1 MGFIHG
7 DSRESTHFRQ
17 RIRSYNNVLSL
28 TSLGTT
34 ETPYRQNN
42 GGVYSFRI
50 KGALYHNHGPLL
62 PIDGERP
69 KFAQIYVHDSRDLD
83 AQVSHRMNVFQDNSL
98 DQTIL
103 STLTQLLQQCNWL
116 VQTYETA
123 GETLRSNPQLPVTLQ
138 LKVLNPW
145 DKDPRTYNVPTADE
159 IGILIVGSGDEEF
172 DKRDIIIQA
181 RSGENE
187 YQGLTRI
194 SEINPYYLALQY
206 ELLAQQRQDN
216 PTTARGGSKHVSLAM
231 WHSFHLFEREGTRSL
246 LHCGGRLFQE
256 WVVDA
261 AAVNEQNSLR
271 WVRQNQSKLRAQALS
286 GLMERLDTTGL
297 DSDLESVGHR
307 VIPPS

>member
-1 MGFIHG
+1 CRALHLLEEKLSCSSNRVPGFSGCCAVGKVELPLFPNPPELIWDLFTG

-34 ETPYRQNN
+34 ETPYRQND

-138 LKVLNPW
+138 LKVLNPR

-172 DKRDIIIQA
+172 DKRDIIIRA

-194 SEINPYYLALQY
+194 SEINHYYLALQY
-206 ELLAQQRQDN
+206 VLLLPQGALGWRIDIPLRGNVEAGLTDRRELLAQQRQDN

-231 WHSFHLFEREGTRSL
+231 WHSFHLFER
-246 LHCGGRLFQE
+246 
-256 WVVDA
+256 
-261 AAVNEQNSLR
+261 
-271 WVRQNQSKLRAQALS
+271 
-286 GLMERLDTTGL
+286 
-297 DSDLESVGHR
+297 
-307 VIPPS
+307 